1 MPVNKSREKGLLDS
15 ANRYGLIALQL
26 HPGYFYTHMNLGL
39 VKARQGDMDSATYH
53 WLKARELSPY
63 EKKLPEFLD
72 GSAAYY
78 YNKGVNFM
86 NENKFEDA
94 LTQLNIAHG
103 IKPND
108 HRPLYYL
115 GMVYYKMNNFTKAK
129 EMWSKGLALA
139 PNDPVLQKAVNDVRN
154 Y

>member
-1 MPVNKSREKGLLDS
+1 
-15 ANRYGLIALQL
+15 
-26 HPGYFYTHMNLGL
+26 MNLGL
-39 VKARQGDMDSATYH
+39 VKAKQGDMDSATYH

-78 YNKGVNFM
+78 YNKGVGFL
-86 NENKFEDA
+86 NENKLPEA
-94 LTQLNIAHG
+94 LAQLKYANQ

-108 HRPLYYL
+108 NRPYYYL
-115 GMVYYKMNNFTKAK
+115 GVVYFKMKDFAKAK
-129 EMWSKGLALA
+129 EMWSKGLSLA
-139 PNDPVLQKAVNDVRN
+139 PNDQILKKALQDVAN